1 MFRGS
6 EKSIF
11 YSESHLRQPPEIL
24 VRIESRSQDY
34 PHIENCFNR
43 YESGFLIEL
52 MLGDDTGGYSM
63 QMSLL
68 FAL

>member
-24 VRIESRSQDY
+24 VRIESQSQDY
-34 PHIENCFNR
+34 PHNKNCFNR
-43 YESGFLIEL
+43 YEGGFLIEL
-52 MLGDDTGGYSM
+52 LLGDDTRGYFM

-68 FAL
+68 WAL